1 LAISTTTPADAYVT
15 RKRDAVRLLFIL
27 DCAGEPAGRGAPD
40 GAVKVIKAEMR
51 VQAIDFWV
59 RNPDYLAWELI
70 EQYEQSGKTDEALLQ
85 QAEKVMAGE
94 EPELRRLGMLRY
106 LFGAYEAL
114 DDAMATLSLS
124 GLAMMRRKYR
134 NQGIAQTDFFLTDSG
149 EEQSR
154 KLAQIEPLSWYAE
167 RANLVAAV
175 VGARKGGELK
185 KRQYKVAEYN
195 NAKYGRIIQPIHRQV
210 KVRLATLRE
219 AA

>member
-1 LAISTTTPADAYVT
+1 MAITTTPADAYVA

-27 DCAGEPAGRGAPD
+27 DCAGEPAGRNAPE

-70 EQYEQSGKTDEALLQ
+70 EQYEQSGKLNRALLD
-85 QAEKVMAGE
+85 QAEMVMSGD

-114 DDAMATLSLS
+114 DDAMSTLSLS
-124 GLAMMRRKYR
+124 GLALVRRKYR
-134 NQGIAQTDFFLTDSG
+134 SQGIAQTDFFLTASG
-149 EEQSR
+149 EEKAR
-154 KLAQIEPLSWYAE
+154 ELTQIAPLLWYAE
-167 RANLVAAV
+167 RASLVASVA
-175 VGARKGGELK
+175 GARNGSTLK
-185 KRQYKVAEYN
+185 DRQYEIAEYN
-195 NAKYGRIIQPIHRQV
+195 DARHGRIIQPIHRQV
-210 KVRLATLRE
+210 KARLAALRE